1 MSGPVILKGITW
13 NHTRGFC
20 PKVAT
25 AQRWQELHPN
35 VEIRWEKRSLQAFA
49 DESIEDLAKRFDLL
63 VIDHPSIGEAA
74 AHGLFMPLDG
84 LVPAEAIAD
93 SAAAS
98 VGASHASYEV
108 DGRQWALPVD
118 AATPVA
124 AWREDLLER
133 LGVGVPGTWSD
144 LLALARRGVVA
155 VPAIPIDSLMN
166 LYMLWLD
173 EGDAPGGQPDT
184 IGRRDAGLAALE
196 ALKELVSCCDAA
208 CLTRNPI
215 QTYEAMTQGDSI
227 AYLPFAYG
235 YSNYARPGYARRP
248 LRFGGLVRRHA
259 TLRST
264 LGGAGM
270 AISARSAHPRE
281 AADYLAWVMSASV
294 QQGLF
299 VNAGGQPGHRAAWLA
314 DEPNRTTGGYFA
326 ATLPTLDDA
335 WVRPRYPGYIE
346 FQDAA
351 GHAVHAYLRGE
362 TGAVAAYDRLDAL
375 HRGAHQ
381 AAAQGAA

>member
-1 MSGPVILKGITW
+1 
-13 NHTRGFC
+13 
-20 PKVAT
+20 
-25 AQRWQELHPN
+25 
-35 VEIRWEKRSLQAFA
+35 
-49 DESIEDLAKRFDLL
+49 
-63 VIDHPSIGEAA
+63 
-74 AHGLFMPLDG
+74 
-84 LVPAEAIAD
+84 
-93 SAAAS
+93 
-98 VGASHASYEV
+98 
-108 DGRQWALPVD
+108 
-118 AATPVA
+118 
-124 AWREDLLER
+124 
-133 LGVGVPGTWSD
+133 
-144 LLALARRGVVA
+144 
-155 VPAIPIDSLMN
+155 
-166 LYMLWLD
+166 
-173 EGDAPGGQPDT
+173 
-184 IGRRDAGLAALE
+184 
-196 ALKELVSCCDAA
+196 
-208 CLTRNPI
+208 
-215 QTYEAMTQGDSI
+215 
-227 AYLPFAYG
+227 
-235 YSNYARPGYARRP
+235 
-248 LRFGGLVRRHA
+248 
-259 TLRST
+259 
-264 LGGAGM
+264 M